1 MKRDF
6 IKEFLTYIQVEKGLA
21 QHSIASYQRDLT
33 RLQTWATQNGKDVL
47 DLTRADL
54 RKWIASLSR
63 DGLAPARGRSVRHVG
78 FTSF

>member
-21 QHSIASYQRDLT
+21 QHSIAGYQRDLA

-47 DLTRADL
+47 ELTRADL

-63 DGLAPARGRSVRHVG
+63 DGLAPTSVARAVSATRG
-78 FTSF
+78 